1 MSSQPVPGPVGRPRG
16 RRLPSIFKRQG
27 WQGLLFI
34 APAVILLGA
43 LVAYPLVWTIMYS
56 FGDTNSKLDIVSWVG
71 FDNYER
77 LFTRDRVFLDR
88 DDFPPE
94 GALVNNIKWA
104 LLYTTISLSLGLL
117 IAVLAVRVRYESII
131 KAIVFVPMAIAAT
144 AVAIIWKFVYE
155 PDPDIGV
162 ANAIGT
168 SIFNIDPIVF
178 LGRADTVNYAIIFAY
193 VWASTGFAMV
203 VLSAALK
210 GIPEEIIEAA
220 KTDGATE
227 WAIFR
232 RIQFPLA
239 LTADGRRH
247 GLAHD
252 QRDQALRRHLCPHG
266 RGSGELERGDRH
278 PDVRR
283 AVCERRGRL
292 RRRDRRRHVDPRP
305 PADDLEHQPLPQR
318 AGGHV
323 SVAAEATQPQA
334 TVSGRIVGFIA
345 RTPVHIALLVIAVIW
360 LVPTVGLAITSFR
373 PRDQI
378 QATGWWTTFND
389 FAFTLHNYNLV
400 LDNAG
405 MGSSFVN
412 SLIITVPSTL
422 LPLAL
427 GAAAA
432 YAFSW
437 ISFPFRDTIFLT
449 IVALMVVPIQMALV
463 PLLRLFTDLGLN

>member
-16 RRLPSIFKRQG
+16 RRLHTIFKRQG

-56 FGDTNSKLDIVSWVG
+56 FGDTNSKLDIVRWVG

-88 DDFPPE
+88 DEFPWE

-162 ANAIGT
+162 ANAIVT
-168 SIFNIDPIVF
+168 NIFNVDPIVF

-232 RIQFPLA
+232 RIQFPLLSLPMA
-239 LTADGRRH
+239 VVTVWLTINVIKLFDVIYVLTDG
-247 GLAHD
+247 G
-252 QRDQALRRHLCPHG
+252 PG
-266 RGSGELERGDRH
+266 NSSE
-278 PDVRR
+278 VI
-283 AVCERRGRL
+283 
-292 RRRDRRRHVDPRP
+292 
-305 PADDLEHQPLPQR
+305 
-318 AGGHV
+318 
-323 SVAAEATQPQA
+323 ATQMFDELFA
-334 TVSGRIVGFIA
+334 NGEGGYA
-345 RTPVHIALLVIAVIW
+345 AAIAVVMLI
-360 LVPTVGLAITSFR
+360 
-373 PRDQI
+373 
-378 QATGWWTTFND
+378 
-389 FAFTLHNYNLV
+389 LV
-400 LDNAG
+400 L
-405 MGSSFVN
+405 
-412 SLIITVPSTL
+412 
-422 LPLAL
+422 PLMI
-427 GAAAA
+427 
-432 YAFSW
+432 W
-437 ISFPFRDTIFLT
+437 NISRFRSER
-449 IVALMVVPIQMALV
+449 VV
-463 PLLRLFTDLGLN
+463 T